1 MKNDNNLEKDKEVK
15 INYLRKEIIDKNYNQ
30 IDFINFCLSKKEN
43 GDNIDNWTLEELPS
57 IVQEFVKQA
66 ENQDDYFNLNNIDN
80 DNENRDEVEN
90 MNIEN
95 ELEEIKKN
103 NLFNNLEKENIKKES
118 KEADKK
124 VIKTKDKKGK
134 KEKVIK
140 CRTLEK
146 TVLNNKNIIINIE
159 DSKEI
164 SGGLFTKNYI
174 SYTVETQPLGWTVQ
188 RRYNDFDSLRKLIIK
203 YYPFHIVAPLP
214 NKKIGSKKSDKDY
227 ISKTMN
233 VLNDFM
239 NNIIKN
245 ESFKASEILISFLSF
260 EDRNQFENKFK
271 ELNNQI
277 TGNENV
283 DEYKTLDGELTLL
296 YDEKN
301 ESYFNNIHKYLKLQD
316 EIFVKINQNLKLF
329 YKNLSLATE
338 NMNEI
343 INNFGI
349 LHNINANVSMKDSIT
364 NTYEGLQN
372 FFKGWKI
379 IIGKQNNII
388 KNRIKIFFKYINLSN
403 NVYKEIIEKRKELYN
418 KFKSENSKLNLKKE
432 KLFIYKDINKYE
444 IDKEINVDTQR
455 IFKDKKYAF
464 SKMCTNETKNLSKMY
479 KILGYGNKM
488 AINELKE
495 LIKENS
501 NKYMENYKKFIEEF
515 YPTINELSEIM
526 NKYEMF
532 LKDINDKKKVNKY
545 KNNKD
550 KKELIIKD
558 KKINNLINNEEKLD
572 NDIK

>member
-1 MKNDNNLEKDKEVK
+1 MESDNNPEKDKEAK
-15 INYLRKEIIDKNYNQ
+15 INFLRKEIIDKNYNQ
-30 IDFINFCLSKKEN
+30 IDFINYCLSKKEN
-43 GDNIDNWTLEELPS
+43 GDNIDNWALEELPS
-57 IVQEFVKQA
+57 IVQEFLKQA
-66 ENQDDYFNLNNIDN
+66 ENQDEYFNLNNIDN
-80 DNENRDEVEN
+80 DHENKDEVEN

-95 ELEEIKKN
+95 EIEEIKNN
-103 NLFNNLEKENIKKES
+103 NLFNNLEKENIKKEN

-124 VIKTKDKKGK
+124 VNKTKDKKGK

-159 DSKEI
+159 SSKEV

-174 SYTVETQPLGWTVQ
+174 SFTVETQPLGWTVQ
-188 RRYNDFDSLRKLIIK
+188 RRYNDFDSLRKLLLK
-203 YYPFHIVAPLP
+203 YYPFQLVAPLP
-214 NKKIGSKKSDKDY
+214 NKKFGSKKLGKDY

-260 EDRNQFENKFK
+260 EDRSQFENKFK

-316 EIFVKINQNLKLF
+316 EVFIKINQNLKKF
-329 YKNLSLATE
+329 YKNISLATD

-349 LHNINANVSMKDSIT
+349 LRNINTNVSMKDSII
-364 NTYEGLQN
+364 NIYEGLQN
-372 FFKGWKI
+372 FFKGWRI
-379 IIGKQNNII
+379 ILGKQNNII

-403 NVYKEIIEKRKELYN
+403 NVYKEIIEKRKELSN
-418 KFKSENSKLNLKKE
+418 KFKSDNSKLNLKKE
-432 KLFIYKDINKYE
+432 KLFAYRDINKYE
-444 IDKEINVDTQR
+444 IDKEINVDNQR

-501 NKYMENYKKFIEEF
+501 NKYMENFKKFLEEF

-526 NKYEMF
+526 NKDGIF
-532 LKDINDKKKVNKY
+532 LKDMNDKKKMNKY

-550 KKELIIKD
+550 KKELIITE
-558 KKINNLINNEEKLD
+558 KKINNLINCEEKLD

>member
-1 MKNDNNLEKDKEVK
+1 MESDNNPEKDKEAK
-15 INYLRKEIIDKNYNQ
+15 INFLRKEIIDKNYNQ
-30 IDFINFCLSKKEN
+30 IDFINYCLSKKEN
-43 GDNIDNWTLEELPS
+43 GDNIDNWALEELPS
-57 IVQEFVKQA
+57 IVQEFIKQA
-66 ENQDDYFNLNNIDN
+66 ENQDEYFNLNNIDN
-80 DNENRDEVEN
+80 DHENKDEVEN

-95 ELEEIKKN
+95 EIEEIKNN
-103 NLFNNLEKENIKKES
+103 NLFNNLEKENIKKVN

-124 VIKTKDKKGK
+124 VNKTKNKKGK

-159 DSKEI
+159 SSKEV

-174 SYTVETQPLGWTVQ
+174 SFTVETQPLGWTVQ
-188 RRYNDFDSLRKLIIK
+188 RRYNDFDSLRKLLLK
-203 YYPFHIVAPLP
+203 YYPFQLVAPLP
-214 NKKIGSKKSDKDY
+214 NKKFGSKKLGKDY

-260 EDRNQFENKFK
+260 EDRSQFENKFK

-316 EIFVKINQNLKLF
+316 EVFIKINQNLKKF
-329 YKNLSLATE
+329 YKNISLATD

-349 LHNINANVSMKDSIT
+349 LRNINTNVSMKDSII
-364 NTYEGLQN
+364 NIYEGLQN
-372 FFKGWKI
+372 FFKGWRI
-379 IIGKQNNII
+379 ILGKQNNII

-403 NVYKEIIEKRKELYN
+403 NVYKEIIEKRKELSN
-418 KFKSENSKLNLKKE
+418 KFKSDNSKLNLKKE
-432 KLFIYKDINKYE
+432 KLFAYRDINKYE
-444 IDKEINVDTQR
+444 IDKEINVDNQR

-501 NKYMENYKKFIEEF
+501 NKYMENFKKFLEEF

-526 NKYEMF
+526 NKDGIF
-532 LKDINDKKKVNKY
+532 LKDMNDKKKMKTIKIK
-545 KNNKD
+545 KN
-550 KKELIIKD
+550 
-558 KKINNLINNEEKLD
+558 
-572 NDIK
+572 